1 MAITDQIGNIF
12 TTQAQAI
19 GHGVNTKGVMG
30 AGIAFSVRLMYPEI
44 YLEYREL
51 CDSDGLQPGG
61 VYTAL
66 DDRSGRYIVNLASQ
80 DAPGANA
87 RLEWLRSSL
96 SHGLDELNEL
106 GVTSLALPRI
116 GAGIGG
122 LEWPEVREAI
132 EEVAEAYP
140 HMELELW
147 EFKPKAG

>member
-1 MAITDQIGNIF
+1 MAITDQTGNIF

-30 AGIAFSVRLMYPEI
+30 AGIAFSVRLMYPEV

-51 CDSDGLQPGG
+51 CELGALQPGG

-66 DDRSGRYIVNLASQ
+66 DENSGRYIVNLASQ

-87 RLEWLRSSL
+87 RLEWLRASL
-96 SHGLDELNEL
+96 SRALDELTEL
-106 GVTSLALPRI
+106 EVTSLALPRI

-132 EEVAEAYP
+132 EEIAEAYP
-140 HMELELW
+140 HMEIELW